1 MARKNRVSQVLDRAA
16 AAAIKAA
23 AVQLSRFSDEELAEV
38 EQNLDTAYLYAK
50 KDGVSLEDWRHTGH
64 YSAFTYAWI
73 LAVLVAVGER
83 RRRRLIEQARALEQ
97 AVA

>member
-1 MARKNRVSQVLDRAA
+1 MARKNRVSQIVDRAA
-16 AAAIKAA
+16 AAAIKAVT
-23 AVQLSRFSDEELAEV
+23 VQLSKLSDEELEEV
-38 EQNLDTAYLYAK
+38 EQNLDIAFLYANK
-50 KDGVSLEDWRHTGH
+50 EGMSYEDWRNTGH

-73 LAVLVAVGER
+73 LAVLVAVSER

>member
-1 MARKNRVSQVLDRAA
+1 MARKNRVSQVLDCAA

-23 AVQLSRFSDEELAEV
+23 AVQLSKLSDEDLAEV
-38 EQNLDTAYLYAK
+38 EQQLDIAYLYAN
-50 KDGVSLEDWRHTGH
+50 KDGVPYEDWKHTAH
-64 YSAFTYAWI
+64 YSTFTYAWV

-97 AVA
+97 VGA